1 MCCVWMNVAFERSM
15 ERKKECVYVCVWKK
29 EGERERDKFML
40 WYAGSEYNYILY
52 ILLLKLYIY
61 IMVWDMLTRS

>member
-52 ILLLKLYIY
+52 ILNDIYSFMKDIVEYI
-61 IMVWDMLTRS
+61 